1 MLQVDPGARH
11 VDAWVL
17 VHWVLG
23 RVLPAVDQWE
33 KVARGRLCWATECT
47 RSTNSRMVDQAD
59 SLAFVMDIT
68 TSMTSTMAAW
78 TNSFN
83 GSLASTRALR
93 QSDLVVAAVS
103 QSLKDSGTHPSVN
116 SFDAVTSTISMHTYQ
131 WARFLAQ
138 SKVAAYYDDTEQVGV
153 RLGVAQ
159 AQVECGEEIWSLCGV
174 LEHIDESIVR
184 APLRQGVRWSYYG
197 FHPTMY
203 LSGPISMINHACRLH
218 FNVSLQK
225 MRAPSWAWR
234 SPTLTGNKPDFIVAV
249 AERRIEAFDR
259 IYAVYDDDEESLTS
273 SRGIGCLIC
282 AKVKIVN

>member
-1 MLQVDPGARH
+1 M
-11 VDAWVL
+11 
-17 VHWVLG
+17 
-23 RVLPAVDQWE
+23 
-33 KVARGRLCWATECT
+33 
-47 RSTNSRMVDQAD
+47 
-59 SLAFVMDIT
+59 
-68 TSMTSTMAAW
+68 
-78 TNSFN
+78 
-83 GSLASTRALR
+83 GSL
-93 QSDLVVAAVS
+93 
-103 QSLKDSGTHPSVN
+103 
-116 SFDAVTSTISMHTYQ
+116 F
-131 WARFLAQ
+131 AQ

-159 AQVECGEEIWSLCGV
+159 ARVECGEEIWSLCGV

-184 APLRQGVRWSYYG
+184 APLRQSVRWSYYG

-234 SPTLTGNKPDFIVAV
+234 SPTLAGNKPDFIVAV

-259 IYAVYDDDEESLTS
+259 IYAVYDDDEESLIS
-273 SRGIGCLIC
+273 CRGIGCLIC